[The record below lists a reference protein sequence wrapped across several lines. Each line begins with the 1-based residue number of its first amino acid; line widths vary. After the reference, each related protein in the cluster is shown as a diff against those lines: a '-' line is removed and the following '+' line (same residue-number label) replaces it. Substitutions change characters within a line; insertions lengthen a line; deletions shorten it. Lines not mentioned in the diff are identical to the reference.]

1 MTALDRAFVKAY
13 LPQRHLIRRG
23 SAAGTESAPPTTTR
37 VASVAPPPAILS
49 PSVVAAPSVEKAQPT
64 QSVQAQPFV
73 APVAAPHCQP
83 EVIEP
88 TFTLQLAPIEEPVLA
103 EVVSE
108 EPAEIDLIISSAET
122 PSAERPSTLEHST
135 ATPSTTPHSTAT
147 QNIATQSTEML
158 STTTMQPLS
167 AFAPAGEVEE
177 QFHARLE
184 VDQFSWPEPVTRL
197 SESAAREL
205 GGFVEQLA
213 SRSYRGERLFN
224 LMGMHRGVGCTT
236 VLLAAA
242 RELAGRRLRT
252 AIVDA
257 KFSGPILAP
266 RLGIA
271 SGGGW
276 EQVCGGSAPLE
287 EIMISSVDDAMTL
300 VPLAD
305 SASPSMLKLGALHVS
320 VMFGLLRDHFDI
332 VLVDAGTM
340 DELGDACQISACGT
354 TAQPDGVFLVYDRRS
369 TQEATIAEACRRLA
383 SVRMDVLGRV
393 ENFAQRELPAPKLS
407 IVG

>member
-23 SAAGTESAPPTTTR
+23 SAAKAEALPEAHARSASAEPSPPPHVRTANIAAATAAPP
-37 VASVAPPPAILS
+37 API
-49 PSVVAAPSVEKAQPT
+49 VAAPAPQRLEPLRPGPQP
-64 QSVQAQPFV
+64 SP
-73 APVAAPHCQP
+73 AAAAFCEP

-88 TFTLQLAPIEEPVLA
+88 TFTLQLAPVEEPVLA
-103 EVVSE
+103 ELVI
-108 EPAEIDLIISSAET
+108 EPAVDAESIVHRIDLPATATET
-122 PSAERPSTLEHST
+122 SMVESNSILST
-135 ATPSTTPHSTAT
+135 ATMMHSPA
-147 QNIATQSTEML
+147 
-158 STTTMQPLS
+158 TMQPLS
-167 AFAPAGEVEE
+167 AFAPSGDVEE

-184 VDQFSWPEPVTRL
+184 VDRFDWPDAVSRL

-213 SRSYRGERLFN
+213 ARSYRGERLFN

-242 RELAGRRLRT
+242 RELSRRRLRT

-271 SGGGW
+271 AGGGW
-276 EQVCGGSAPLE
+276 EQVCSGSASLE
-287 EIMISSVDDAMTL
+287 EIMISSVDDAVTL

-305 SASPSMLKLGALHVS
+305 SSSPAMLKLGGLHVS

-340 DELGDACQISACGT
+340 DELGDACQISTCGT

-383 SVRMDVLGRV
+383 AVRMDVLGRV
-393 ENFAQRELPAPKLS
+393 ENFAQRELPTPKLS